1 MNFKI
6 PRSVLVVI
14 HTPKLEVLLIKRV
27 DGMGWQS
34 VTGSLASGVE
44 TYQQAAVRE
53 VQEETGIDA
62 LAADHHLV
70 DLGIAHEFPIFPS
83 YLHRY
88 SPGTT
93 HNVEHVFRLQV
104 PRTLEIRLSPQE
116 HSDGAWLPLAQAI
129 KQVFSETNQTILRK
143 LAAYAGNCL

>member
-1 MNFKI
+1 MTFKI
-6 PRSVLVVI
+6 ARSVLVVI

-34 VTGSLASGVE
+34 VTGSLASEME

-53 VQEETGIDA
+53 VREETGIDA

-70 DLGIAHEFPIFPS
+70 DLGIAHEFPIFSS

-88 SPGTT
+88 TPGTT
-93 HNVEHVFRLQV
+93 RNEEHAFRLQV
-104 PRTLEIRLSPQE
+104 PRILEIRLSPRE
-116 HSDGAWLPLAQAI
+116 HSDGVWLPLAQAI
-129 KQVFSETNQTILRK
+129 EQVFSETNQTILRN
-143 LAAYAGNCL
+143 LASYCGDCP